1 MTSQETPA
9 VVESLDSAYE
19 KIGHGNMQRMI
30 AYVAS
35 ISRNS
40 GAFFAYCF
48 AYLVLKQNYLCT
60 SEVGGTNFSECS
72 VEDICAARNLHG
84 DQNLPFD
91 YKVDTSY
98 EYYLNNWYIE
108 MDLMCK
114 SNTQIG
120 FMFT

>member
-1 MTSQETPA
+1 
-9 VVESLDSAYE
+9 
-19 KIGHGNMQRMI
+19 MI
-30 AYVAS
+30 AYVCS

-48 AYLVLKQNYLCT
+48 AYLVLKQNYLCG
-60 SEVGGTNFSECS
+60 SGDDYSECS
-72 VEDICAARNLHG
+72 AEYICAARKTYG
-84 DQNLPFD
+84 DQNLPFS

-108 MDLMCK
+108 MDLMCR
-114 SNTQIG
+114 SSTQIG